1 MDDINSRI
9 LKLENDNTL
18 LRTELGKKLSDL
30 KRFQEMESEYGE
42 ERKALLYMLEDIN
55 ETTAR
60 AEIAEKE
67 WTSTFDS
74 ISDPIFIHDSEFHIV
89 RANRAYQEI
98 AGVPFIEII
107 GRPYYKVFP
116 KLDNPHKTC
125 LKVQE
130 EAEEEIS
137 LADMGRIYRV
147 KFYPMKYARKEKG
160 HSIHVLEDI
169 TEVIRTEQNLQHEI
183 DITTHMLMISD
194 ATRSI
199 SDVDKLMEEVTHC
212 ITNILRCDA
221 SLFYLWDKE
230 KNVFRPSQ
238 EYGLDRVLIP
248 LFRAEVIG
256 KSVDFIKDAFET
268 KGPSI
273 SDVTPEIT
281 KSISWLGGVNTVV
294 TIPLISVREHI
305 IGMIFGIYKGL
316 VEFTDRDIKVMQ
328 GVSHQVAIS
337 LEQAQLYRES
347 LERAMELSH
356 KIETIQV
363 MHDIDRSI
371 LSTLEQEEI
380 METVTRMVARL
391 IPCDRVTIS
400 FVDKEREGFIWVS
413 GFGVTGIPKGAFVP
427 FCDTDAGEIVYT
439 GRPQYVA
446 DLREI
451 KEPLLIERMLIEQG
465 YISHIR
471 VPLVAKG
478 EIIGLL
484 SVGAKRPSAYSSDA
498 LILLEKFAAQA
509 GVAIE
514 HARLV
519 KDLEELF
526 LGTVK
531 SLSSAI
537 DAKSPWTAGHSDRV
551 TKYALEIGRGMEFSQ
566 KELKDLELAGLLHD
580 IGKIGTYE
588 SILDKPGKL
597 NDEEMEIMKQH
608 PIRGAE
614 ILSPI
619 RQLKGIIPSI
629 KYHQEFYDGKGYP
642 EGLKGEDIPLFARIL
657 AVADTVDAMSADR
670 PYRKGKSKVSIVAE
684 LKRCSGTQFD
694 SKVVDVFLKIPE
706 FREISFHS

>member
-1 MDDINSRI
+1 
-9 LKLENDNTL
+9 LK
-18 LRTELGKKLSDL
+18 G
-30 KRFQEMESEYGE
+30 
-42 ERKALLYMLEDIN
+42 
-55 ETTAR
+55 
-60 AEIAEKE
+60 
-67 WTSTFDS
+67 
-74 ISDPIFIHDSEFHIV
+74 
-89 RANRAYQEI
+89 
-98 AGVPFIEII
+98 
-107 GRPYYKVFP
+107 
-116 KLDNPHKTC
+116 C
-125 LKVQE
+125 L
-130 EAEEEIS
+130 
-137 LADMGRIYRV
+137 
-147 KFYPMKYARKEKG
+147 
-160 HSIHVLEDI
+160 
-169 TEVIRTEQNLQHEI
+169 
-183 DITTHMLMISD
+183 
-194 ATRSI
+194 
-199 SDVDKLMEEVTHC
+199 
-212 ITNILRCDA
+212 
-221 SLFYLWDKE
+221 
-230 KNVFRPSQ
+230 
-238 EYGLDRVLIP
+238 
-248 LFRAEVIG
+248 
-256 KSVDFIKDAFET
+256 
-268 KGPSI
+268 
-273 SDVTPEIT
+273 
-281 KSISWLGGVNTVV
+281 
-294 TIPLISVREHI
+294 
-305 IGMIFGIYKGL
+305 
-316 VEFTDRDIKVMQ
+316 
-328 GVSHQVAIS
+328 
-337 LEQAQLYRES
+337 
-347 LERAMELSH
+347 
-356 KIETIQV
+356 
-363 MHDIDRSI
+363 
-371 LSTLEQEEI
+371 
-380 METVTRMVARL
+380 
-391 IPCDRVTIS
+391 
-400 FVDKEREGFIWVS
+400 
-413 GFGVTGIPKGAFVP
+413 
-427 FCDTDAGEIVYT
+427 
-439 GRPQYVA
+439 
-446 DLREI
+446 
-451 KEPLLIERMLIEQG
+451 
-465 YISHIR
+465 SHIR

>member
-221 SLFYLWDKE
+221 SF
-230 KNVFRPSQ
+230 FTC
-238 EYGLDRVLIP
+238 G
-248 LFRAEVIG
+248 
-256 KSVDFIKDAFET
+256 IKKKMSSA
-268 KGPSI
+268 PRR
-273 SDVTPEIT
+273 
-281 KSISWLGGVNTVV
+281 NTVW
-294 TIPLISVREHI
+294 
-305 IGMIFGIYKGL
+305 IG
-316 VEFTDRDIKVMQ
+316 
-328 GVSHQVAIS
+328 S
-337 LEQAQLYRES
+337 
-347 LERAMELSH
+347 
-356 KIETIQV
+356 
-363 MHDIDRSI
+363 
-371 LSTLEQEEI
+371 
-380 METVTRMVARL
+380 
-391 IPCDRVTIS
+391 
-400 FVDKEREGFIWVS
+400 
-413 GFGVTGIPKGAFVP
+413 
-427 FCDTDAGEIVYT
+427 
-439 GRPQYVA
+439 
-446 DLREI
+446 
-451 KEPLLIERMLIEQG
+451 
-465 YISHIR
+465 
-471 VPLVAKG
+471 
-478 EIIGLL
+478 
-484 SVGAKRPSAYSSDA
+484 
-498 LILLEKFAAQA
+498 
-509 GVAIE
+509 
-514 HARLV
+514 
-519 KDLEELF
+519 
-526 LGTVK
+526 
-531 SLSSAI
+531 
-537 DAKSPWTAGHSDRV
+537 
-551 TKYALEIGRGMEFSQ
+551 
-566 KELKDLELAGLLHD
+566 
-580 IGKIGTYE
+580 
-588 SILDKPGKL
+588 
-597 NDEEMEIMKQH
+597 
-608 PIRGAE
+608 
-614 ILSPI
+614 
-619 RQLKGIIPSI
+619 
-629 KYHQEFYDGKGYP
+629 
-642 EGLKGEDIPLFARIL
+642 
-657 AVADTVDAMSADR
+657 
-670 PYRKGKSKVSIVAE
+670 
-684 LKRCSGTQFD
+684 
-694 SKVVDVFLKIPE
+694 
-706 FREISFHS
+706 